1 MTNEAHSEIEQ
12 TRRDAFSSEGKS
24 FAERT
29 AMFAGIM
36 ETVDAIQAHFSIEE
50 RVRRMRI
57 ADKIDPRPDPW
68 WKNFREEAIAEYRC
82 RILSN

>member
-29 AMFAGIM
+29 AMFASLM
-36 ETVDAIQAHFSIEE
+36 ELVDAIQANFSVEE
-50 RVRRMRI
+50 RARRRRI
-57 ADKIDPRPDPW
+57 ADQLDPRPDPW
-68 WKNFREEAIAEYRC
+68 WKNFSAEALTEYQC
-82 RILSN
+82 RTSSN